1 MPRRAALLESAR
13 TRLRP
18 IAMTV
23 LTTVTGLVPLAI
35 GSGAGSELYQGLAVV
50 MLGGL
55 IASTVFTLFLVPA
68 LMLLGYDL
76 ADLVRRRAP
85 AEGPEPLPAAPLP

>member
-1 MPRRAALLESAR
+1 MPRREALYESSR

-23 LTTVTGLVPLAI
+23 LTTVTGLIPLAL
-35 GSGAGSELYQGLAVV
+35 GGGAGAELYQGLAVV

-55 IASTVFTLFLVPA
+55 IVSTLFSLFLVPV
-68 LMLLGYDL
+68 LMTLGYDA
-76 ADLVRRRAP
+76 ADALRRQP
-85 AEGPEPLPAAPLP
+85 STDPLPIKAA